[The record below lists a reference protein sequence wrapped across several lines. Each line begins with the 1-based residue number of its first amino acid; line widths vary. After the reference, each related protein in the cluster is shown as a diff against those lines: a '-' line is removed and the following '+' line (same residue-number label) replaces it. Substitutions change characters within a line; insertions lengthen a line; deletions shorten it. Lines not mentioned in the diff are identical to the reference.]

1 MNRYDEIYPLTIV
14 MDRYNGTYSGAQ
26 FTAWNKYFDEVPPEI
41 DGSDVPCMHFW
52 SKADRSTI
60 GFGSDPTAAYN
71 NLLAKMQAVDVLH
84 KPRRELQIDEV
95 WPVST
100 DICKKGGIGIDWSGD
115 IGFGQ
120 WTVWW
125 GEDGKLHADTECLD
139 NNDSKK
145 FTKAILERLVDLIV
159 VDD

>member
-26 FTAWNKYFDEVPPEI
+26 FTAWNRYFDDVPPEI

-71 NLLAKMQAVDVLH
+71 DLLVKMQAVDALQRSGLMTDFQKH
-84 KPRRELQIDEV
+84 ELQWMIENDYSLQDLARELTEYQYSDPEDSDRIST
-95 WPVST
+95 PVSDLFT
-100 DICKKGGIGIDWSGD
+100 EWEENV
-115 IGFGQ
+115 GFGYGN
-120 WTVWW
+120 WEKVN
-125 GEDGKLHADTECLD
+125 ENAHD
-139 NNDSKK
+139 
-145 FTKAILERLVDLIV
+145 
-159 VDD
+159 